1 MSEDGW
7 LNVWECDTDLD
18 GLKPVEESDKGAKQ
32 IEVSEEDESDNEDD
46 DVSNKKKESGTC
58 SFLGKLLPQV
68 LINKLFEHKIVN
80 IFLPISFNIFWVLKR
95 TISLRWFF

>member
-32 IEVSEEDESDNEDD
+32 IEVSEDESDNEDD
-46 DVSNKKKESGTC
+46 DVSNKKKESGM
-58 SFLGKLLPQV
+58 
-68 LINKLFEHKIVN
+68 IN
-80 IFLPISFNIFWVLKR
+80 VLK
-95 TISLRWFF
+95 F

>member
-32 IEVSEEDESDNEDD
+32 VEVSEDESDNEDD
-46 DVSNKKKESGTC
+46 DVGNKKKDSGPC
-58 SFLGKLLPQV
+58 NLLGP
-68 LINKLFEHKIVN
+68 NFETFTTAFDKQT
-80 IFLPISFNIFWVLKR
+80 FWA
-95 TISLRWFF
+95 